1 MKKKLLTILLAIL
14 ISISF
19 VLFKHNFSQNLPNKE
34 FGTQELLVKGN
45 VNNLYIGS
53 SLFKQGIDPNEIGDN
68 DYILAYNGN
77 EPSHIEEELDYLI
90 RNDVKINNIYMDMY
104 AWSIARNPWMDD
116 LTILWDI
123 DMKATNNIYNDLSSD
138 SDLRY
143 AYEYYIS
150 SNNDLLLT
158 YPISIN
164 ILNNYYY
171 KGGNTIT
178 SISYGKDYL
187 DNLPL
192 HDYDLKNLELGAKQ
206 IESIKQI
213 KDLCNTNNINLIF
226 IETPKYY
233 RDAQLDSYLF
243 VMDKYKNLLDSLD
256 IKYILAEDID
266 IDNTNSEYFIDLLH
280 MSSLG
285 SKEYTKKLI
294 KFLNEEYN

>member
-53 SLFKQGIDPNEIGDN
+53 SLFKQGIDPNEIGDD

-192 HDYDLKNLELGAKQ
+192 HDYDLKKLELGAKQ